1 MEGWLQGQMD
11 GGRDGWMD
19 RWRARWKDRRRGGWT
34 KGQMH
39 IWTFV
44 LFPHQGTG
52 RPAIPELNPPAWQPL
67 PHRGN
72 QGTTQHPRV
81 LWGPV
86 TAAPIEGRVL
96 SRSGPILLLAAG
108 PRCPISAPL
117 IPSAAPTQHPSV
129 GSGCTSAPQTG
140 RNWLVA
146 MFNPFLSPFPLH
158 SPVGASG
165 TGSAACHPA
174 GPRGG

>member
-1 MEGWLQGQMD
+1 MEGQTQ
-11 GGRDGWMD
+11 GWMD
-19 RWRARWKDRRRGGWT
+19 KRTDAHMDVCSLSPPGHWQTSDPGAEPSCLAAPASSRQPGDHPAA
-34 KGQMH
+34 
-39 IWTFV
+39 
-44 LFPHQGTG
+44 QGAVG
-52 RPAIPELNPPAWQPL
+52 ACASC
-67 PHRGN
+67 PHREKGAE
-72 QGTTQHPRV
+72 QVWPHP
-81 LWGPV
+81 
-86 TAAPIEGRVL
+86 
-96 SRSGPILLLAAG
+96 AAG
-108 PRCPISAPL
+108 SRTQMPHHCPTHSQCCT
-117 IPSAAPTQHPSV
+117 PTQHPSV